1 MAKVRSFHGLKH
13 VATIIVTGTERENY
27 QVEIQISPS
36 QESYEIGSQLTIN
49 CTATP
54 SPGIYQNFKFPLVY
68 QWYYPDRRSYPSST
82 NTWTY
87 TISSREQSGNYYWL
101 IYSSNSNNLLGQP
114 RITLNLEAILFY
126 DLTIIE
132 ILLYILY

>member
-1 MAKVRSFHGLKH
+1 M
-13 VATIIVTGTERENY
+13 
-27 QVEIQISPS
+27 EIQISPP

-54 SPGIYQNFKFPLVY
+54 SPGIYQNFTFPLIY
-68 QWYYPDRRSYPSST
+68 RWYYPGRGLSSSST

-87 TISSREQSGNYYWL
+87 TITSREQSGNYYCL
-101 IYSSNSNNLLGQP
+101 IYSSNSNNLLGQR
-114 RITLNLEAILFY
+114 RITLNLEGILFY